1 MGSGKISLLVPSSFP
16 AQEKYELD
24 PLIQRTWKWSHTLW
38 DFVISLPPSQLLS
51 FLWEYLSYN
60 KFNVTFPPLPYL
72 SQEMDRFQNQLHLT
86 SQLILVVKTTW
97 HYLSK
102 QYWTRWVLF
111 MVLKRSKEVIEIF
124 ATASTVR
131 LHTINKDIWKRN
143 KSSCK
148 GEKKSNLPPAF
159 LVI

>member
-1 MGSGKISLLVPSSFP
+1 
-16 AQEKYELD
+16 
-24 PLIQRTWKWSHTLW
+24 
-38 DFVISLPPSQLLS
+38 
-51 FLWEYLSYN
+51 
-60 KFNVTFPPLPYL
+60 
-72 SQEMDRFQNQLHLT
+72 
-86 SQLILVVKTTW
+86 
-97 HYLSK
+97 
-102 QYWTRWVLF
+102 